1 MDEFKEKWKS
11 DHRFQTKIK
20 LALYTLFVVVV
31 AIFATTNRSTT
42 PENQLEKPYNNVD
55 DSKNQNELPKI
66 EIPEEY
72 LYTINVVINDK
83 EYHYTGEKSKES
95 ESITK
100 EVDGTKTNYIYKN
113 NSYYKEQNGTYILS
127 KKEDVYDIVNY
138 DYINLEMINE
148 YLTKAV
154 KKDNTYYVYLKDI
167 ILGSQSEEYITITTE
182 QNTIDIDYTKL
193 VNELGQSIN
202 TYLVKFEIQ
211 NKE

>member
-1 MDEFKEKWKS
+1 MDQFKEKWKS

-31 AIFATTNRSTT
+31 AIFAITNRSTV
-42 PENQLEKPYNNVD
+42 PENKFEEQYNNAD
-55 DSKNQNELPKI
+55 NSKNQNEFSKI

-72 LYTINVVINDK
+72 LYTINVVIDDK

-100 EVDGTKTNYIYKN
+100 EVDGTTTNYIYKN
-113 NSYYKEQNGTYILS
+113 NSYYKEQNETYILS
-127 KKEDVYDIVNY
+127 TKEDVYDIVNY
-138 DYINLEMINE
+138 DYINLETINE

-154 KKDNTYYVYLKDI
+154 KKDNIYYVYLKDI
-167 ILGSQSEEYITITTE
+167 ILESLSEEYITITTY
-182 QNTIDIDYTKL
+182 QNTVDIDYTKL